1 MYHYLSIIQSI
12 NLSILSN
19 YLSIWKL
26 HLSMLSD
33 IWLPSMSRIQP
44 PDWSWFRTLYQIHTE
59 YTIISPINSGYPI
72 IAMLCEYVVLI
83 HNVQTVK
90 TKVIIDYANH
100 ELIHMCMYIYK
111 LYTYTYI
118 YIINN
123 IYIYL
128 YSIPFV

>member
-1 MYHYLSIIQSI
+1 
-12 NLSILSN
+12 
-19 YLSIWKL
+19 
-26 HLSMLSD
+26 
-33 IWLPSMSRIQP
+33 
-44 PDWSWFRTLYQIHTE
+44 
-59 YTIISPINSGYPI
+59 
-72 IAMLCEYVVLI
+72 MLCEYVVLI

-100 ELIHMCMYIYK
+100 ESIHMCMYIYK
-111 LYTYTYI
+111 LYTYTYTYI